1 MKKLFWMILVCV
13 LVLASLW
20 LAKPKVVGM
29 INEVI
34 HPSAIS
40 AATTLPI
47 NLGKPETVGV
57 NTVTADGVYV
67 VLRSELEAKNEQGIV
82 YSHNSAGLKM
92 PITFGSNVNDVSLNL
107 KCDAYGNTIFDSIR
121 KINNCSKSGD
131 NCYAIHTYSNSSY
144 IVGGLSYLNCN
155 ATYPDCDGDGSRIK
169 SAVNGAN
176 AVATFW
182 FFFYKNNETFDI
194 NCEAEIISSDPYQKA
209 VGPFSIRYVYD

>member
-1 MKKLFWMILVCV
+1 MVLVCV

-34 HPSAIS
+34 HPTTIS

-57 NTVTADGVYV
+57 NTVTSDGVYV
-67 VLRSELEAKNEQGIV
+67 VLRSELEEKNAQGIV

-107 KCDAYGNTIFDSIR
+107 KCNAYGNTLFDSIR
-121 KINNCSKSGD
+121 ETNNCSKSGD
-131 NCYAIHTYSNSSY
+131 NCYTIHTYRNSSY
-144 IVGGLSYLNCN
+144 IVGGLSFLNCN
-155 ATYPDCDGDGSRIK
+155 ATHPDCDGDGSRIK
-169 SAVNGAN
+169 SAVNDAS

-182 FFFYKNNETFDI
+182 FFFYKNNETFDM
-194 NCEAEIISSDPYQKA
+194 NCEAEIISSNPYQKA
-209 VGPFSIRYVYD
+209 VALFSIRYVYD